1 MAIDFEANFFTLLE
15 LIDAGS
21 RLEVESS
28 CTKQTLPAGQEIYA
42 QGDPANS
49 VYIIVSGRAEAVT
62 HSPDGRQTRTLSI
75 MGKGD
80 FFGDLAVLTGQP
92 RLASVRTVEPTKVMQ
107 FEKLAFV
114 KMMEKVPKVGAF
126 FARNLA
132 RRLHQTSTEAHIS
145 VYSIDLAGK
154 LEHFDLLVIFY
165 TIISSGRTGELE
177 LHNADNEVIGS
188 FFFREG
194 HLEHARIL
202 HLTGLEAVWQGVVQ
216 PVTAGTFVFSLREA
230 PATPYPDEQKI
241 DIDSTELLAQG
252 VAKTETFQA
261 IPEELRAMDGRL
273 NRRFVELTYNDE
285 ATKAMAER
293 IWELIAKRPQP
304 MDTLWRRLN
313 CSALTFLQVVS
324 LMFNTGQIDILEL
337 EPAGAVEKAE

>member
-1 MAIDFEANFFTLLE
+1 MAIDFEANFFTLME
-15 LIDAGS
+15 LLDAGS

-28 CTKQTLPAGQEIYA
+28 CNKQTLPAGQDIYA
-42 QGDPANS
+42 QGDIANS
-49 VYIIVSGRAEAVT
+49 VYIVVSGRVEAFT
-62 HSPDGRQTRTLSI
+62 HSPDGRQTRTLGM

-92 RLASVRTVEPTKVMQ
+92 RLAGIRTLEPTKVMQ

-114 KMMEKVPKVGAF
+114 KMLEKVPKVGAF

-132 RRLHQTSTEAHIS
+132 RRLHQTSTQAHVS

-202 HLTGLEAVWQGVVQ
+202 HLTGLEAIWQGVVQ
-216 PVTAGTFVFSLREA
+216 PITAGTFMFSIKEQ
-230 PATPYPDEQKI
+230 PTTPYPEDQKVEL
-241 DIDSTELLAQG
+241 DSTELLAQG
-252 VAKTETFQA
+252 VAKTEAFNA
-261 IPEELRAMDGRL
+261 IPAELRSMDGRI
-273 NRRFVELTYNDE
+273 NRRFVELTYADE
-285 ATKAMAER
+285 ASLPMAER

-304 MDTLWRRLN
+304 LDTLWRRLN
-313 CSALTFLQVVS
+313 CSALTFLEIVLV
-324 LMFNTGQIDILEL
+324 MINTGQVELLEL
-337 EPAGAVEKAE
+337 EPVGEKSE